1 MANIHPSALL
11 QNTKIRAEYV
21 GPYCIIGYPAENI
34 KTWPE
39 TPFGVSLG
47 TDTVLTGHVTIDAG
61 TIRDTFIGDKC
72 LLMKGVHV
80 GHDAVIGNNVI
91 ISCHAII
98 GGHVVVS
105 EGCNIGLGAIIL
117 PRQHIPP
124 YCMIGA
130 GAVVTKT
137 AEIKPFGVW
146 MGNPARFHKFNHVAV
161 ERFGLTAEQVTQ
173 IQEQWIEEH
182 T

>member
-1 MANIHPSALL
+1 MTCIHPTSIVERTSNAAAY
-11 QNTKIRAEYV
+11 I
-21 GPYCIIGYPAENI
+21 GPYCIIGHPAENRA
-34 KTWPE
+34 TWPE
-39 TPFGVSLG
+39 RPFGVTLG
-47 TDTVLTGHVTIDAG
+47 QDTVLTGHCTVDAG
-61 TIRDTFIGDKC
+61 TIRDTYIGDKC

-80 GHDAVIGNNVI
+80 GHDAIIGNNVTL
-91 ISCHAII
+91 SCHAII
-98 GGHVVVS
+98 GGYVVIG

-146 MGNPARFHKFNHVAV
+146 VGSPARFLKFNQVAV
-161 ERFGLTAEQVTQ
+161 ERFGLTAEQVTK
-173 IQEQWIEEH
+173 IQEQWI
-182 T
+182 